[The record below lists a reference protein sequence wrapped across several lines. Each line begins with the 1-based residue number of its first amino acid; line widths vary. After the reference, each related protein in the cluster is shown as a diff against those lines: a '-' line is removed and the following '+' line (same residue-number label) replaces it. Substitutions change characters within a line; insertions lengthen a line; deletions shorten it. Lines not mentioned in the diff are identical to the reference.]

1 MILGMPARH
10 PLVTPDRVA
19 SQEWLNWFNQVAAM
33 DRRLSALETGGVS
46 GGSASDDETETP
58 TTSGSSGS
66 SGSSS
71 GSGSSSTMTGP
82 ITYAQLPMGAGV
94 WMASP
99 TISGAVAVGDTLTV
113 AGAAS
118 FGSTLAVAGAASL
131 SGTLG
136 VAGVATFADDV
147 DPAQNY
153 VSNLGAID
161 RRYLSVHAAELWV
174 QTLVAQSVMA
184 TIGGRVF
191 VAPTTTLSEDLA
203 AAATS
208 MVVTHNHLASGDIV
222 VLEAHNRVE
231 WIAVTS
237 APSGTGPYTYSIT
250 RDLDGSGANDWIA
263 GDAVVSTGTT
273 GDGFMDLYATSGV
286 LTGFGPTIVGNVRT
300 GTSYNQIEAR
310 WAIGNLNGLYGYA
323 ADTYGAAFGTP
334 SGAWIKIDPTNGVRI
349 GHNTTTRISLDAS
362 TGAASFTGGITSA
375 SGSIGGWT
383 IGASSLTAGSG
394 ATSVGLDSGGTNPAI
409 YAGSSTPGS
418 APFRVTS
425 AGALTASN
433 ATITGH
439 ITATSGDVTGAI
451 AAGSITADKLLIGKS
466 GGALN
471 PDPGFADLTAWVAF
485 SASSQLPTR
494 QTVTDGPVGVYV
506 YRSATGAGDG
516 GIISRATTT
525 SDRIPIDRTKA
536 YRVSVWARR
545 SASPAANGTL
555 WVGVADYDISGS
567 QLGFDGVIFTASP
580 SATWT
585 YYEGQFGAGTSFP
598 FDSTARSVSAEALL
612 NWAGT
617 AGYVEIQDLRIEEV
631 ISGTLIEGNS
641 ISTGHIQAN
650 AITADKITA
659 GAVTTDK
666 IDAGAVT
673 AGKINVTSLSAISAN
688 LGTVNISTGGFLASG
703 ASAFG
708 TGTGYWLDYNSG
720 NPRMRVGNP
729 AGSRMEWDGSGLAV
743 YGSGY
748 ELTDSGGLLFQGGSG
763 SDDSRSIRWSDGSR
777 IIGRTDVSALHL
789 AGPGGGTWSQI
800 NMYSDMLM
808 LWGGTGS
815 GGKSIYLDQSV
826 LAPDHVELDLGS
838 DADPWFNIVFDG
850 DLRWWD
856 PPTTVEPDWPLV
868 WSPSTK
874 NVYVRDNGFTGE
886 VFGPTYINVIGGL
899 VVACS

>member
-349 GHNTTTRISLDAS
+349 GHNTTTRIRLDAS

-383 IGASSLTAGSG
+383 IGASSLTSGSG
-394 ATSVGLDSGGTNPAI
+394 STTVGLDSGGTNPAI

-418 APFRVTS
+418 APFRVTN
-425 AGALTASN
+425 AGALTATN
-433 ATITGH
+433 ATITGS

-451 AAGSITADKLLIGKS
+451 AAGSITADKLLIGGTGASINLDPQLNDATAWAAFGSTPPAIVTITDGAAGVRAFRSNAGTGDS
-466 GGALN
+466 GFVSAATTATQRFAV
-471 PDPGFADLTAWVAF
+471 DPSKTYRISAWARSPVTSDGVLFVGFAEY
-485 SASSQLPTR
+485 
-494 QTVTDGPVGVYV
+494 DG
-506 YRSATGAGDG
+506 
-516 GIISRATTT
+516 
-525 SDRIPIDRTKA
+525 
-536 YRVSVWARR
+536 
-545 SASPAANGTL
+545 
-555 WVGVADYDISGS
+555 SGS
-567 QLGFDGVIFTASP
+567 QISFRSVAGAAAGVLGSSWV
-580 SATWT
+580 
-585 YYEGQFGAGTSFP
+585 YYQGQFGAGTALTFN
-598 FDSTARSVSAEALL
+598 TAARTMAVEVLM
-612 NWAGT
+612 NWTGT
-617 AGYVEIQDLRIEEV
+617 TGYMEVQDIRLEEV
-631 ISGTLIEGNS
+631 VPGTLIKGDS
-641 ISTGHIQAN
+641 ITTGHIQAN
-650 AITADKITA
+650 AIASGHIQASAVTADKIS
-659 GAVTTDK
+659 
-666 IDAGAVT
+666 VT
-673 AGKINVTSLSAISAN
+673 ALSAISAN

-708 TGTGYWLDYNSG
+708 TGTGYWLDYNGG